1 MKDWSSLLMILN
13 ATDFI
18 YGGDLFYKD
27 TRTGECY
34 HLHDLPAFSGR
45 ENGNKILKAEPVRSS
60 IYNEYL
66 DNCIEAKM
74 KWEGRNA

>member
-1 MKDWSSLLMILN
+1 MIIN
-13 ATDFI
+13 VTDFI
-18 YGGDLFYKD
+18 YGGELFYKNSITD
-27 TRTGECY
+27 ECY
-34 HLHDLPAFSGR
+34 QLYLPPAVNGR
-45 ENGNKILKAEPVRSS
+45 GNGNKLLKAEPVRPS